1 MASRGRIT
9 GPRVVIPERRY
20 SPSRL
25 FSRTSRILGSDELRE
40 WSLRNASL
48 LDLYGLT
55 LASVTR
61 LGLRRASRPKG
72 PLESEHLDRLVVTAA
87 LSAMAV
93 TVAGRGSALEVAG
106 EPAQEILRDLKE
118 RNDRAA
124 TCALAEG
131 IHAFADG
138 LRNAICEIAIGE
150 GVRLKPGEK
159 GGNPSLYAGQTFGKQ
174 EHVGLTPDDRRSRGV
189 KTYWMAV
196 DAVEGTTKSVTA
208 AGSSGSFFYVT
219 ESPIRRLPDLYL
231 NKCQLR
237 EVPSVDVDTDLPGIL
252 AAVAERWKTDEVNVF
267 TQDKAR
273 NPVRAMAEMG
283 ACVRVDTEG
292 DAFPAVACGLDWG
305 VFEDNG
311 RPLDG
316 VAGNIGGAAEL
327 LASAAAGSYLG
338 VRSTAR
344 FAALRSTR
352 WEERYDHTPEE
363 IRAIRA
369 AGFDPG
375 RVYRIE
381 ELIPGLGEKDGLF
394 VASAITDNLHIPFFD
409 GVLWGENFA
418 KASVLIVGSSGAA
431 DLYRL
436 TFAFRGDGGEAAALL
451 VPIMESLLKLP
462 PAGMRQSLREALRNP
477 SDARR
482 LRHEFAT
489 SYYSHFKEEGGR
501 FRLDTKSFEAVES
514 SAAAELLRALT
525 ETAPDWFA

>member
-1 MASRGRIT
+1 MGSRGRIT

-25 FSRTSRILGSDELRE
+25 FSRSARILGADELHA
-40 WSLRNASL
+40 WSLRNAAV
-48 LDLYGLT
+48 LDLYGLS
-55 LASVTR
+55 LASVSR
-61 LGLRRASRPKG
+61 LGLRTASRPKG

-87 LSAMAV
+87 LSALAV
-93 TVAGRGSALEVAG
+93 TAAGRGSALEIAG
-106 EPAQEILRDLKE
+106 GPAPEMLRELKE

-131 IHAFADG
+131 IHALADG
-138 LRNAICEIAIGE
+138 LEDAVCEIAIGE

-159 GGNPSLYAGQTFGKQ
+159 GGNPSLYVGQTFGDRDLAALAPEQ
-174 EHVGLTPDDRRSRGV
+174 RRSRGV
-189 KTYWMAV
+189 KSYAIAV
-196 DAVEGTTKSVTA
+196 DAVEGTNKSVKA
-208 AGSSGSFFYVT
+208 GGSSGSFFYIT
-219 ESPIRRLPDLYL
+219 ESEIHRLPDLYL

-237 EVPSVDVDTDLPGIL
+237 EVSSVDVDTDLPGIL
-252 AAVAERWKTDEVNVF
+252 SAVADRWKADEVNIF
-267 TQDKAR
+267 TQDKPR

-327 LASAAAGSYLG
+327 LASAAAGHYLG

-344 FAALRSTR
+344 FAALKSTR
-352 WEERYDHTPEE
+352 WEERYDLTPEE
-363 IRAIRA
+363 ARAIRA
-369 AGFDPG
+369 AGLDPG

-418 KASVLIVGSSGAA
+418 EASVLIVGASGSA

-436 TFAFRGDGGEAAALL
+436 TFAFRGDAGEEAKLL
-451 VPIMESLLKLP
+451 VPIMESLLELP
-462 PAGMRQSLREALRNP
+462 PPGMRQSLREALRNP

-489 SYYSHFKEEGGR
+489 SYYSHFTEEGRR
-501 FRLDTKSFEAVES
+501 FKLDMKSFEAVES
-514 SAAAELLRALT
+514 AAATEFLRALT
-525 ETAPDWFA
+525 EAAPDWFV